1 MKDIYFEWTQHA
13 YHIIKGL
20 VFCTSWIFLFFLL
33 KPFYILRYVHISYI
47 TFVDSGES
55 VNALFTSKN
64 LEEGECEKD
73 KNVLNCK
80 MLKILQ

>member
-1 MKDIYFEWTQHA
+1 MNTTRLPHNKRF
-13 YHIIKGL
+13 G
-20 VFCTSWIFLFFLL
+20 FLYELNFFVFLL